1 MSKKRAVRSKQSDQ
15 SKPSP
20 VQWGIVDLL
29 NRAKKHCDPIHHGA
43 IEALPSDFLVHFMS
57 ATVLGFEDILAGRET
72 LTAEEQADRARQQA
86 RERAE
91 QNLDSLLS
99 KIQPQ
104 LKAQKCVISPDYR
117 EELIQE
123 QLRGSSIEIQS
134 LLEAANLGVSR
145 RFLASRKLTGY
156 AEAKESVRRH
166 TEKENLKFNQ
176 WLTSIRARAKNGET
190 FDDQKIKALQ
200 KEFQRRQAN
209 QRRRLDPARQYRKEF
224 FAESQPA
231 MITNYWLPLSLW
243 CFDVTDCVRIL
254 WEHSPGAKFINDP
267 HARQQLR
274 DHESAH
280 SIHSP
285 LLITAEDLETLQAS
299 SAVFSSNR
307 KKTRLTKESFK
318 VQVSRRKLYPHKPA
332 HWSLDSMPTPE

>member
-29 NRAKKHCDPIHHGA
+29 NRAKKHCDPIYHDA
-43 IEALPSDFLVHFMS
+43 IEALPSDFLVHLMS

-91 QNLDSLLS
+91 QTLDSLLS
-99 KIQPQ
+99 EIQPQ
-104 LKAQKCVISPDYR
+104 LKAQKCVITPDYR

-134 LLEAANLGVSR
+134 LFEAANLCVVR
-145 RFLASRKLTGY
+145 FFLASRKLSGY
-156 AEAKESVRRH
+156 AEARESVRHH
-166 TEKENLKFNQ
+166 TEKANLKFNQ
-176 WLTSIRARAKNGET
+176 RLAFIRARAENGEPL
-190 FDDQKIKALQ
+190 DDQEITALH

-209 QRRRLDPARQYRKEF
+209 LRRRLDPARQYRKEF

-231 MITNYWLPLSLW
+231 MITAYWLPFSLW
-243 CFDVTDCVRIL
+243 CFDASDCVRIL
-254 WEHSPGAKFINDP
+254 CEHSPGAKFINDP
-267 HARQQLR
+267 HAHQQLR
-274 DHESAH
+274 DHESAQP
-280 SIHSP
+280 IDSP
-285 LLITAEDLETLQAS
+285 PLITAEDPETLQAN
-299 SAVFSSNR
+299 SAVFSSNGE
-307 KKTRLTKESFK
+307 KIRLTKESFR
-318 VQVSRRKLYPHKPA
+318 VHVSRRKLYQHTPA
-332 HWSLDSMPTPE
+332 HWSLDSMPIPE